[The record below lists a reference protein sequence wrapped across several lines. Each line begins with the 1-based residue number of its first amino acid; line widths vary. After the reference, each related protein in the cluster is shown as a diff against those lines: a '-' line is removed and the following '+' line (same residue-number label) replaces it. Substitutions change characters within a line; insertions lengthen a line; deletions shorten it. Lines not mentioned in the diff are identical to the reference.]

1 MNPLMKIRRRVFNP
15 CTTASPPNRSMLYT
29 HMRSRGRA
37 VRTRSGQVRHQSHLQ
52 VERPGRQSSRF
63 RAPRRAGDRHRD
75 HLRPP
80 CPWRRAVDRGSSLP
94 LADRCRLP
102 RRTAER
108 PRASSW
114 GGPESGLVP
123 RTPGQRRRRTCSRI
137 ANPAR
142 RSRRP
147 YRPLVASVTEG
158 PKVATDLVSKA
169 CDVRCLQVHPAP
181 PARIAAS
188 LAGRWSRRTKLAPR
202 VGPKWPTTERSRWT
216 TVGPRPARG

>member
-1 MNPLMKIRRRVFNP
+1 MNPLMEIRPRVFNP
-15 CTTASPPNRSMLYT
+15 CTTASPPNRSMLHT

-37 VRTRSGQVRHQSHLQ
+37 VRTRSGQVRHQSRLQ

-63 RAPRRAGDRHRD
+63 RAPRRAGGRQRD
-75 HLRPP
+75 HLQPP
-80 CPWRRAVDRGSSLP
+80 CSWRREVDRGSSLP
-94 LADRCRLP
+94 LVDRCRLP

-114 GGPESGLVP
+114 ARPESGLVS

-147 YRPLVASVTEG
+147 YRPRCYLRDRRPEG
-158 PKVATDLVSKA
+158 G
-169 CDVRCLQVHPAP
+169 H
-181 PARIAAS
+181 
-188 LAGRWSRRTKLAPR
+188 
-202 VGPKWPTTERSRWT
+202 
-216 TVGPRPARG
+216 RPGVQGL